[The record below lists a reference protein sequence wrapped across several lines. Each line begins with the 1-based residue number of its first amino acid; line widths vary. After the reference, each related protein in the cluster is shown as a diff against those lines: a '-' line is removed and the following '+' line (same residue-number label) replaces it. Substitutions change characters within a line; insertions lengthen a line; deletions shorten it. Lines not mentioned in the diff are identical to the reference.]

1 MGSLKRN
8 VTIVLGVAAGAV
20 LTAFAVSKS
29 GQKEIKRLGSR
40 TAELR
45 DDLLNNITTDL
56 TKIKR
61 VSKEFI

>member
-8 VTIVLGVAAGAV
+8 ITIVLGVAAGAA
-20 LTAFAVSKS
+20 LTVFAVSKS
-29 GQKEIKRLGSR
+29 GQKEIKRIGER

-45 DDLLNNITTDL
+45 KSLVNDVTTDL

-61 VSKEFI
+61 LSKEFI

>member
-8 VTIVLGVAAGAV
+8 ITIVLGVAAGAA
-20 LTAFAVSKS
+20 LTVFAASKS
-29 GQKEIKRLGSR
+29 GQKEIKRIGAR

-45 DDLLNNITTDL
+45 KSIVNDVTTDL

>member
-1 MGSLKRN
+1 MGSFKRN
-8 VTIVLGVAAGAV
+8 ITLVLGVAAGAA

-45 DDLLNNITTDL
+45 ESLMQNVAKDL

>member
-8 VTIVLGVAAGAV
+8 ITIVLGVAAGAA
-20 LTAFAVSKS
+20 LTAFAVSRS
-29 GQKEIKRLGSR
+29 GQKEIKRIGSR

-45 DDLLNNITTDL
+45 KSLVNDVTTDL

-61 VSKEFI
+61 FSKEFI

>member
-1 MGSLKRN
+1 MGSLKKSI
-8 VTIVLGVAAGAV
+8 TIVLGVAAGAA

-29 GQKEIKRLGSR
+29 GQKEIKRIGDR

-45 DDLLNNITTDL
+45 ESLLDNVAKDL

>member
-1 MGSLKRN
+1 MGSFKKSI
-8 VTIVLGVAAGAV
+8 TIALGVAAGAAI
-20 LTAFAVSKS
+20 TAFAVSKS
-29 GQKEIKRLGSR
+29 GQKEIKRIGER

-45 DDLLNNITTDL
+45 ESLIDNVAKDL

>member
-8 VTIVLGVAAGAV
+8 ITIVLGIAAGAA
-20 LTAFAVSKS
+20 LTAFAASKS

-45 DDLLNNITTDL
+45 DNLLSNVTTDL

>member
-1 MGSLKRN
+1 MGSFKKSI
-8 VTIVLGVAAGAV
+8 TIALGVAAGAAI
-20 LTAFAVSKS
+20 TAFAVSKS
-29 GQKEIKRLGSR
+29 GQKEIKRLGER

-45 DDLLNNITTDL
+45 ESLIDNVAKDL

>member
-1 MGSLKRN
+1 MGSLKKSI
-8 VTIVLGVAAGAV
+8 TIVLGVAAGAA

-29 GQKEIKRLGSR
+29 GQKEIKRIGDR

-45 DDLLNNITTDL
+45 ESLLDNMAKDL

>member
-1 MGSLKRN
+1 MGSFKRN
-8 VTIVLGVAAGAV
+8 LTLVLGVAVGAA

-40 TAELR
+40 TAEFRQSLM
-45 DDLLNNITTDL
+45 DNVAKDL

>member
-1 MGSLKRN
+1 MGSFKRN
-8 VTIVLGVAAGAV
+8 ITIVLGIAAGAA
-20 LTAFAVSKS
+20 LTAFAASKS
-29 GQKEIKRLGSR
+29 GQREIKRIGSR

-45 DDLLNNITTDL
+45 DNFMSNVTTDL

>member
-8 VTIVLGVAAGAV
+8 ITIVLGVAAGAA
-20 LTAFAVSKS
+20 LTVFAASRS
-29 GQKEIKRLGSR
+29 GQKEIKRIGSR

-45 DDLLNNITTDL
+45 KSIVNDVTTDL

-61 VSKEFI
+61 FSKEFI

>member
-8 VTIVLGVAAGAV
+8 ITIVLGVAAGAA
-20 LTAFAVSKS
+20 LTAFASSKS
-29 GQKEIKRLGSR
+29 GQKEIKRIGSR

-45 DDLLNNITTDL
+45 DNLLNTVTTDL

>member
-1 MGSLKRN
+1 MGSLRKN
-8 VTIVLGVAAGAV
+8 LTIVLGVAAGAA

-29 GQKEIKRLGSR
+29 GQKEIKRLGTR

-45 DDLLNNITTDL
+45 ESLLDNVAKDL

-61 VSKEFI
+61 VSREFI

>member
-1 MGSLKRN
+1 MGSLKRKI
-8 VTIVLGVAAGAV
+8 TLVLGVAAGAA

-29 GQKEIKRLGSR
+29 GQKEIKRIGSR

-45 DDLLNNITTDL
+45 QDLMANVAKDL

>member
-1 MGSLKRN
+1 MGSFKRN
-8 VTIVLGVAAGAV
+8 LTLVLGVAVGAA

-40 TAELR
+40 TAEFRQSLM
-45 DDLLNNITTDL
+45 DNVAKDL

-61 VSKEFI
+61 VNKEFI

>member
-1 MGSLKRN
+1 MGSFKRN
-8 VTIVLGVAAGAV
+8 ITIVLGVVAGAA

-29 GQKEIKRLGSR
+29 GQKEIKRIGSR

-45 DDLLNNITTDL
+45 DNLLNNVTTDL

>member
-1 MGSLKRN
+1 MGSLKRKI
-8 VTIVLGVAAGAV
+8 TLVLGVAAGAA
-20 LTAFAVSKS
+20 LTAFAVSNS
-29 GQKEIKRLGSR
+29 GQTEIKRIGSR

-45 DDLLNNITTDL
+45 QDLMANVAKDL

>member
-1 MGSLKRN
+1 MGSFKRN
-8 VTIVLGVAAGAV
+8 ITIVLGVAAGAA

-29 GQKEIKRLGSR
+29 GQKEIKRLGTR

-45 DDLLNNITTDL
+45 DNLLHNVTTDL

>member
-8 VTIVLGVAAGAV
+8 ITIVLGVAAGAA

-29 GQKEIKRLGSR
+29 GQKEFKRLGSR

-45 DDLLNNITTDL
+45 DSLLNDVTTDL

-61 VSKEFI
+61 VSREFI